1 MNFFGDFRAEDPLLE
16 PNFNVDGIVAGA
28 LSADAVAR
36 IMGFVVAVL
45 GQIAEYPSAESLA
58 VAARQVFD
66 VGAVRQATEL
76 LEQNAELLAGDA
88 ALCLLKADCHKHFD
102 EPKSELIYLEM
113 AFKADPA
120 RWQTLIRLIWC
131 ANRCEMPEVIKWA
144 VARLKDDFPDRHD
157 AFIGNHD
164 WVRYVA

>member
-1 MNFFGDFRAEDPLLE
+1 VFEQF
-16 PNFNVDGIVAGA
+16 
-28 LSADAVAR
+28 
-36 IMGFVVAVL
+36 
-45 GQIAEYPSAESLA
+45 AEYPSVDRLTE
-58 VAARQVFD
+58 VARQVFD
-66 VGAVRQATEL
+66 VGAVRQTNEL
-76 LEQNAELLAGDA
+76 LEVNADLVQVDA

-113 AFKADPA
+113 AFKADPS

-157 AFIGNHD
+157 AFVGNHD